1 MALSTSAKRNL
12 FGINALSAWIGLGMS
27 TLIELFGLVETK
39 YSDGGSPVSQFGH
52 QGDYVSGLAGG
63 PERLFDLFSYF
74 TIWSQ
79 IMVGVVMTLLYLNP
93 ARDGKLFRVFRID
106 SILMITVTGVVYN
119 LLLGPN
125 YPPQG
130 LNQISSPIQ
139 HTVTPLLTV
148 WIFVIAGP
156 RGWFSLKNVAKAL
169 VVPIIY
175 VFYTLFRGAIIDKYP
190 YDFFDVVSFGYA
202 YVLVFVLGI
211 LFASIMVAGIYW
223 GLDKALTKKPA
234 NP

>member
-1 MALSTSAKRNL
+1 MALSTTTRRSL
-12 FGINALSAWIGLGMS
+12 FGVNALSAWIGLGMS
-27 TLIELFGLVETK
+27 TFIELFGLVEPLDT
-39 YSDGGSPVSQFGH
+39 GVAPVTSLFGH
-52 QGDYVSGLAGG
+52 TGDYASGLAGA
-63 PERLFDLFSYF
+63 PERLIDLFSYF

-125 YPPQG
+125 FPPQG

-148 WIFVIAGP
+148 LVFVVAGP
-156 RGWFSLKNVAKAL
+156 RGWFTLKNVAKAL
-169 VVPIIY
+169 VVPIVY
-175 VFYTLFRGAIIDKYP
+175 VLYTLFRGAIIDKYP

-202 YVLVFVLGI
+202 YVLVFVMGI
-211 LFASIMVAGIYW
+211 LFASIIVSGIYW
-223 GLDKALTKKPA
+223 GIDKALTKKA
-234 NP
+234 TST

>member
-1 MALSTSAKRNL
+1 
-12 FGINALSAWIGLGMS
+12 
-27 TLIELFGLVETK
+27 
-39 YSDGGSPVSQFGH
+39 
-52 QGDYVSGLAGG
+52 
-63 PERLFDLFSYF
+63 
-74 TIWSQ
+74 
-79 IMVGVVMTLLYLNP
+79 MVGVVMTLLYLNP

-148 WIFVIAGP
+148 LIFLIAGP

-175 VFYTLFRGAIIDKYP
+175 VFYSLFRGAIIDKYP
-190 YDFFDVVSFGYA
+190 YDFFDVVSFVYA

-211 LFASIMVAGIYW
+211 LFASIIVAGIYW
-223 GLDKALTKKPA
+223 GIDKALSKKPVTT
-234 NP
+234 

>member
-1 MALSTSAKRNL
+1 MAFSITTRKSL

-27 TLIELFGLVETK
+27 TVIELFGLVK
-39 YSDGGSPVSQFGH
+39 PVYVNGGSPVSQFGH
-52 QGDYVSGLAGG
+52 QGDYLSGLAGA
-63 PERLFDLFSYF
+63 PERLIDLFSYF

-79 IMVGVVMTLLYLNP
+79 IVVGIVMTLLYLNP

-119 LLLGPN
+119 LLLGPK

-139 HTVTPLLTV
+139 HTITPLITV
-148 WIFVIAGP
+148 LVFVIAGP
-156 RGWFSLKNVAKAL
+156 RGWINLKNIAAAL

-175 VFYTLFRGAIIDKYP
+175 VFYTLFRGAIIGKYP
-190 YDFFDVVSFGYA
+190 YDFFDVVSYGYA
-202 YVLVFVLGI
+202 NVLIFVLGI
-211 LFASIMVAGIYW
+211 LFASIIVSGVYW
-223 GLDKALTKKPA
+223 GIDKALTRKPKTT
-234 NP
+234 

>member
-148 WIFVIAGP
+148 LIFVIAGP

>member
-1 MALSTSAKRNL
+1 MALSTTTRKSL

-27 TLIELFGLVETK
+27 TFIELFGLVETK
-39 YSDGGSPVSQFGH
+39 YSGESSPTSQFGH
-52 QGDYVSGLAGG
+52 QGDYISGLAGA
-63 PERLFDLFSYF
+63 PERLIDLFSYF

-79 IMVGVVMTLLYLNP
+79 IVVGVVMTLLYLNP
-93 ARDGKLFRVFRID
+93 GRDGKLFKVFRID

-139 HTVTPLLTV
+139 HTITPLITV
-148 WIFVIAGP
+148 LVFVIAGP
-156 RGWFSLKNVAKAL
+156 RGWFTLKNIAAAL
-169 VVPIIY
+169 VLPIIY
-175 VFYTLFRGAIIDKYP
+175 VFYTLFRGAIIGKYP

-202 YVLVFVLGI
+202 YVLTFVMGI
-211 LFASIMVAGIYW
+211 LFASIVVAGIYW
-223 GLDKALTKKPA
+223 GIDKALTRKPKTA
-234 NP
+234 